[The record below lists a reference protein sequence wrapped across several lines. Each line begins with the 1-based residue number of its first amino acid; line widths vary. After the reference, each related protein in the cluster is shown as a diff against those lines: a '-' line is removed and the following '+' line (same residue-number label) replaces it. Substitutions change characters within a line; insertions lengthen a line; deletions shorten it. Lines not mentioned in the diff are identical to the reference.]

1 MHNEESVEDMDKD
14 QLQEEVR
21 HVSKIIWTQ
30 MQALLTYLTLHRQE
44 GTEGEDEDEGK
55 DQEEVGHLD

>member
-1 MHNEESVEDMDKD
+1 MHSEESMEDMDKD

-30 MQALLTYLTLHRQE
+30 MQALLTYLSLHRE
-44 GTEGEDEDEGK
+44 EDTEGEDEGK

>member
-14 QLQEEVR
+14 KLQEEVR

-30 MQALLTYLTLHRQE
+30 MQALVTYLTLHRE
-44 GTEGEDEDEGK
+44 EDTEGEDEGK